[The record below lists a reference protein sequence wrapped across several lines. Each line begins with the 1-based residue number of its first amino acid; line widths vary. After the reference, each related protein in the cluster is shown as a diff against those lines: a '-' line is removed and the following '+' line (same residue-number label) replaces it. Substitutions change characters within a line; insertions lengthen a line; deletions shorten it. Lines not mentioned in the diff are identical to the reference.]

1 MGEPGTQSCAAGGV
15 LTKDCR
21 DEHPLMALPP
31 PPYHAQVPIFG
42 VDCLLT
48 FLVRY
53 PDRILIRGNHEQA
66 DQTSYGVYDECLRK
80 YGSVNV
86 WRCCREIFD
95 YLSLSALIE
104 NKIFNVHVGLS
115 LAITALDQVLFHLE
129 KDNQELKGDLKDM
142 YINTAI

>member
-1 MGEPGTQSCAAGGV
+1 MM
-15 LTKDCR
+15 DWYNR
-21 DEHPLMALPP
+21 
-31 PPYHAQVPIFG
+31 IR
-42 VDCLLT
+42 
-48 FLVRY
+48 VRY

-95 YLSLSALIE
+95 YLRCKEGFDFTSCNDNDQDVHCQEEDKGIE
-104 NKIFNVHVGLS
+104 PSEFEATVAH
-115 LAITALDQVLFHLE
+115 VLFHLE

-142 YINTAI
+142 YINTAQGLQEDTRRILVSYQIDRIYL